1 MISSEQR
8 CKGILN
14 LIDKKNYFVIHAAR
28 QSGKTTL
35 LKDLVKKL
43 NKTKKYYA
51 LYCSLESASRII
63 DPEKGIPAIVKTI
76 KRYITFDQILSKYP
90 FAIDADYDDFTNV
103 LLTSLVLL
111 CKELDKPLVI
121 FFDETD
127 CLTNGTLITF
137 LRQLRDGYIN
147 RDTIP
152 FVHSIGLIGMRN
164 IRDYKDRIR
173 EVKQTLGS
181 ASPFNIVTE
190 ALTLKDFT
198 EEELKSLYAQH
209 ENETGQIF
217 PDNLVQKIFYYC
229 QGQPWLANAI
239 ARDIVEKKLENDYTK
254 DIKIEFVD
262 QAVQNII
269 NRRDTHIDS
278 LLERLKEDRVKKVV
292 EPTITGA
299 FSGYN
304 PLDDDFQYV
313 IDLGLLKDDDGHFKP
328 SNPIYSEV
336 IVGSLSNPAQRHIDK
351 TKYPVKSYFV
361 DNNIDMKKLLTDFQI
376 FWRENSAI
384 WKEKYHYKEAAPHL
398 VLMAFL
404 QRIVNSGGHIY
415 RELASET
422 GRLDLCVDYKNIK
435 YPIELKIRY
444 KAQTYTE
451 GKTQL
456 AEYMDSL
463 GCNEGWLIVFDK
475 RTSVSWKK
483 KLFWRTATVEGMKIH
498 TIGC

>member
-1 MISSEQR
+1 
-8 CKGILN
+8 
-14 LIDKKNYFVIHAAR
+14 
-28 QSGKTTL
+28 
-35 LKDLVKKL
+35 
-43 NKTKKYYA
+43 
-51 LYCSLESASRII
+51 
-63 DPEKGIPAIVKTI
+63 
-76 KRYITFDQILSKYP
+76 
-90 FAIDADYDDFTNV
+90 
-103 LLTSLVLL
+103 LLTSLILL
-111 CKELDKPLVI
+111 CRELDKPLVI
-121 FFDETD
+121 LFDEID

-164 IRDYKDRIR
+164 IRDYKGKIR
-173 EVKQTLGS
+173 EERETLGS
-181 ASPFNIVTE
+181 ASPFNVVTE
-190 ALTLKDFT
+190 ALTLKNFT
-198 EEELKSLYAQH
+198 EEELNNLYAQH
-209 ENETGQIF
+209 ENETGQAF
-217 PDNLVQKIFYYC
+217 TSKTVQKIFYYC

-239 ARDIVEKKLENDYTK
+239 ARDIVEKKLENDYSK
-254 DIKIEFVD
+254 KIKIQYVD

-278 LLERLKEDRVKKVV
+278 LLERLKEERVKKVV
-292 EPTITGA
+292 QPTITGD
-299 FSGYN
+299 FSDYD

-313 IDLGLLKDDDGHFKP
+313 IDLGLLKDEDGHFKP

-336 IVGSLSNPAQRHIDK
+336 IVRSLSQLAQRQIDK
-351 TKYPVKSYFV
+351 TKYPVKSYFIE
-361 DNNIDMKKLLTDFQI
+361 DNIDMKKLLSDFQI

-384 WKEKYHYKEAAPHL
+384 WREKYQYKEAAPHL

-422 GRLDLCVDYKNIK
+422 GRLDLCIDYKDKK

-444 KAQTYTE
+444 KTQTYTE
-451 GKTQL
+451 GKNQL

-483 KLFWRTATVEGMKIH
+483 KLFWRTANVEGMKIH
-498 TIGC
+498 TVGC